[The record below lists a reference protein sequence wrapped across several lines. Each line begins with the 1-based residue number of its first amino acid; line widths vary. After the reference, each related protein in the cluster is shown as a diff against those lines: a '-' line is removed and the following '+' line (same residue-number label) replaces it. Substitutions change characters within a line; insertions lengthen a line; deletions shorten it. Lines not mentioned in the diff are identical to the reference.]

1 MRVHFSLKW
10 VVLQNFSL
18 ASSVMVFSW
27 HQNEPKPA
35 MSLSAQAGG
44 GADGGGLGRAWPMGW
59 ARAAHLGGELGPAR
73 R

>member
-44 GADGGGLGRAWPMGW
+44 GADGGGLGRAAQGSGGLA
-59 ARAAHLGGELGPAR
+59 ARVRGSYRG
-73 R
+73 